1 MNKPST
7 RNDLAA
13 AVPKFCFGLE
23 VHRRTPEG
31 RVRTAQEFLAHF
43 FPYDSR
49 ASNDRIFRLMP
60 NDVRAPILTG
70 WGVRGR
76 KSAFR
81 DDEKKV
87 QSVVHDALVAG
98 DVDAAMFETAFAPD
112 VLMRWIELP
121 DWWAFWRAG
130 KITTVTLL
138 KALESAYE
146 LALFDADW
154 FLDTLR
160 GNGGKLRGTDVLAE
174 GLSKADLTE
183 WVRNIHQT
191 QDGTAKG
198 IIAALGWD
206 QIVAKT
212 PDEVL
217 LAVLDS
223 LADKLGLATM
233 AESETKAE
241 AGAER
246 KSEPKVEAR
255 VEPKTVEPKPAEA
268 KPVEPKVEAKPVE
281 AKPQVAAVTGRES
294 SHDLKPEV
302 KQEPKRSESR
312 MDFKVV
318 SIPSPSGAPPA
329 SVAPKPR
336 TDGPVVKPILVP
348 SNAMQDEQKPLAFED
363 ELIPISTPGW
373 EGDEGEDPDG
383 EGVETSVPRAARRSK
398 PPPGTKRPSRNPPGK

>member
-294 SHDLKPEV
+294 SHDSEARGEAGAEALRVEDGLQGRVDPEPERGTPRLRRAEA
-302 KQEPKRSESR
+302 QDRRSGGEA
-312 MDFKVV
+312 D
-318 SIPSPSGAPPA
+318 
-329 SVAPKPR
+329 PR
-336 TDGPVVKPILVP
+336 AVQRDAGRAEAARVRGR
-348 SNAMQDEQKPLAFED
+348 A
-363 ELIPISTPGW
+363 
-373 EGDEGEDPDG
+373 DPDLDAG
-383 EGVETSVPRAARRSK
+383 LGGRRGGGPGRRRGRDERSARGAEVEAAARHEA
-398 PPPGTKRPSRNPPGK
+398 PVP